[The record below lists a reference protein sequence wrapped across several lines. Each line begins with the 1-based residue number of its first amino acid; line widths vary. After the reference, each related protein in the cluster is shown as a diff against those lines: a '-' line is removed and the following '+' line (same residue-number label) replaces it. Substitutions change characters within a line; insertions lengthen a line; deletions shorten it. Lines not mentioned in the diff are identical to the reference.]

1 MSQIAEQ
8 LVIVLFLALVNRT
21 LIEFLVAPIRARYPD
36 FPHWWGLVYIVLLT
50 GASLGWASTANVF
63 AAYLPSVILGR
74 ILTAILVGAGT
85 DIINTL
91 FVVANQAKRGSQG
104 MLTLDNVRNYHR

>member
-1 MSQIAEQ
+1 MSQLTEQ

-21 LIEFLVAPIRARYPD
+21 LIEFLVAPIKARYPD
-36 FPHWWGLVYIVLLT
+36 FPHWWGLVYIVLLS
-50 GASLGWASTANVF
+50 GAGLGWVSAANIF
-63 AAYLPSVILGR
+63 ISYLPNVVLGR

-91 FVVANQAKRGSQG
+91 FGVAKQTRTFRQG
-104 MLTLDNVRNYHR
+104 MLTLYDVRSHRK

>member
-21 LIEFLVAPIRARYPD
+21 LIEFLVAPIKARYPD

-50 GASLGWASTANVF
+50 GAGLGWASEANVF
-63 AAYLPSVILGR
+63 AAYLPSILLGR

-91 FVVANQAKRGSQG
+91 FVVVNDKKRGGQG
-104 MLTLDNVRNYHR
+104 MLTLSNVRNHRR